1 VATRNGGLDRGLDGI
16 SLRPA
21 TQADLPACEGIW
33 RNGLN
38 GYLKALGV
46 PDVGEDNPGL
56 RKLHAHTLATDPS
69 RFWVG
74 TNGGGEPVAFGSA
87 VVRGPV
93 WFLSMLFVNPD
104 VQARGLGRAI
114 LERILPTPAE
124 APVLATVTDSAQPI
138 SNGLYATFGMVPRV
152 PLFNLL
158 GRPPA
163 GWHGPQLPDGV
174 SAALVDPD
182 DKAFATERD
191 ALDRAVLGF
200 DHDADHAF
208 AGGPGRHVFAYRD
221 GNGRL
226 LGYGLASEVGRIGPI
241 AVEDPALLAPAVG
254 HLLTAV
260 EPRGASSV
268 WIGGSAGDALRLCL
282 AAGLRFEAFPL
293 LACWSEPFVD
303 LARYIPISPGLL

>member
-1 VATRNGGLDRGLDGI
+1 VPTLDGDLDGI

-21 TQADLPACEGIW
+21 TEADLPACERIW

-46 PDVGEDNPGL
+46 PDVREDNPGL

-74 TNGGGEPVAFGSA
+74 TNGEGEPVAFGSA

-93 WFLSMLFVNPD
+93 WFLSMLFVNPE
-104 VQARGLGRAI
+104 VQARGVGRAI

-158 GRPPA
+158 GRPPT
-163 GWHGPQLPDGV
+163 GWRPPDLPDGV
-174 SAALVDPD
+174 SAALADPD
-182 DKAFATERD
+182 DEAFATERD
-191 ALDRAVLGF
+191 ALDRAVVGF
-200 DHDADHAF
+200 DHRADHAF

-221 GNGRL
+221 GSGRL
-226 LGYGLASEVGRIGPI
+226 AGYGLASEVGRIGPI
-241 AVEDPALLAPAVG
+241 AVEDPALLGPALG

-260 EPRGASSV
+260 EPRGASSI
-268 WIGGSAGDALRLCL
+268 WIGGSGGDALRLCL